1 HTGPATIAHGDYWL
15 NNVMYREEPP
25 RGQVLQC
32 RRGTSA
38 TAARREVRASPSP
51 PCSVGEPAM
60 TNADPGPFGA
70 LLLRLRAAA
79 GLPQEQLAARAGLS
93 PKAIAALERGKRRS
107 PRAVTVELLANALG
121 LDADTHAQLV
131 AVARAAGAT
140 RDLPRHPWRPA
151 AEPTPL

>member
-1 HTGPATIAHGDYWL
+1 MPSVAPDWRA
-15 NNVMYREEPP
+15 
-25 RGQVLQC
+25 
-32 RRGTSA
+32 
-38 TAARREVRASPSP
+38 AARHGSCSHPNARCEARTTPSP
-51 PCSVGEPAM
+51 PCPDGGPAM

-79 GLPQEQLAARAGLS
+79 GLTQEQLAARAGLS

-107 PRAVTVELLANALG
+107 PRAVTVELLATALR

-140 RDLPRHPWRPA
+140 RNLPR
-151 AEPTPL
+151 